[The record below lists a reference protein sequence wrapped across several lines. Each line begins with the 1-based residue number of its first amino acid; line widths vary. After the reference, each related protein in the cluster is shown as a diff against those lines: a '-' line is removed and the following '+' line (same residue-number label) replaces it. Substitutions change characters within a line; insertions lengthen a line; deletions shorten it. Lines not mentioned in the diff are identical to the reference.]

1 MSINCVDWKIDYY
14 MNKYIKPYFPLEKI
28 HWYFSLSGGKD
39 SYVLAKSIANWH
51 LKNRLPIRATG
62 VHFMQWDDSSTA
74 IEARFHWLDEL
85 LFFDLREKTASTL
98 CENQTAQA
106 PCSKCSLIRKE
117 CSDHFFSQLNSDK
130 NDMIPILCRGLH
142 LTDMA
147 NSMIWRL
154 VWEHSPIDS
163 LFSRGKGKPLVKLF
177 SNVYLAKPLC
187 FVREYESQTYADA
200 FHYSP
205 YQCECPALKYPS
217 RRDIIEES
225 VSLYYNNSLWE
236 FEVPGMDRFFE
247 TVLACEKNLVS
258 MHSVPGKESKQ
269 ATLPE
274 GFFSFAVDYFR
285 RITEK
290 NRTTLL
296 SKIHDKSR
304 YLEDAVPQLLSYNR
318 LQSVSE
324 SNLNFK
330 LLTSPDS
337 LTEFDRKMIAT
348 LGPYWGA
355 ISLESPLREVVFNLQ
370 KEIYGYRI
378 DQNWSQV
385 IDLLLLY
392 YHL

>member
-1 MSINCVDWKIDYY
+1 
-14 MNKYIKPYFPLEKI
+14 
-28 HWYFSLSGGKD
+28 
-39 SYVLAKSIANWH
+39 
-51 LKNRLPIRATG
+51 
-62 VHFMQWDDSSTA
+62 MQWDDSSAA

-85 LFFDLREKTASTL
+85 LFFDLREKTASIL
-98 CENQTAQA
+98 CENQAVQA

-117 CSDHFFSQLNSDK
+117 CSDYFFSQLNSDK
-130 NDMIPILCRGLH
+130 DDMIPILCRGLH

-154 VWEHSPIDS
+154 IWDHSPTDS
-163 LFSRGKGKPLVKLF
+163 LFSLGKGKPLVKLF

-187 FVREYESQTYADA
+187 FVREFESQAYADA

-225 VSLYYNNSLWE
+225 VSLYYTKPLWE
-236 FEVPGMDRFFE
+236 FEIPGMDCFFK
-247 TVLACEKNLVS
+247 TVLTCEKGLVA
-258 MHSVPGKESKQ
+258 MHSVPGKETKQ

-274 GFFSFAVDYFR
+274 GFFSFGVDYFR

-290 NRTTLL
+290 NRAALL
-296 SKIHDKSR
+296 SNIRDRSR
-304 YLEDAVPQLLSYNR
+304 YLEDAVPQFLSYNQ
-318 LQSVSE
+318 LQQESD

-337 LTEFDRKMIAT
+337 LTGFDRKMITT
-348 LGPYWGA
+348 LGPFWGA
-355 ISLESPLREVVFNLQ
+355 ISLKSPLREGVFDLQ
-370 KEIYGYRI
+370 RKIYDYGI

-392 YHL
+392 YHS